1 MLQAQSATVASPVPR
16 VWGDI
21 FTLSS
26 ASLSGEIQEATMA
39 TSHGTFVISEQE
51 CVEGSSRSVCHV
63 CFHFLECF
71 QGKTS
76 VQIFFLGLWLQF
88 TKT

>member
-1 MLQAQSATVASPVPR
+1 MLEAQSATVASPVPR
-16 VWGDI
+16 SWGDI

-39 TSHGTFVISEQE
+39 TSHGTFVISERE

-71 QGKTS
+71 RGKTS
-76 VQIFFLGLWLQF
+76 VQIFFLGLWLQL
-88 TKT
+88 TKM

>member
-1 MLQAQSATVASPVPR
+1 MLEAQSATAASPMPR
-16 VWGDI
+16 VWADI
-21 FTLSS
+21 LTFSS
-26 ASLSGEIQEATMA
+26 ALLSGKIQVATMA
-39 TSHGTFVISEQE
+39 TSHGTFVISERE

-76 VQIFFLGLWLQF
+76 VQIFFLGLWL
-88 TKT
+88 